1 MANTKH
7 AKVEFGKVAC
17 SNWKKEV
24 QQTTYGIRQNR
35 IEMIKMI
42 QKGADEEAFSGY
54 KKVNYTEQKVREA
67 YRKINKMLGG
77 N

>member
-7 AKVEFGKVAC
+7 VKIEFGQIVH
-17 SNWKKEV
+17 SVPIEV
-24 QQTTYGIRQNR
+24 QQSTQDIRQEK

-42 QKGADEEAFSGY
+42 QKGTDENILCSY
-54 KKVNYTEQKVREA
+54 RKVNYADQKVKEA

-77 N
+77 S